1 MKCPFYYY
9 ISKFNQYK
17 CTEYKFCPSNYL
29 LLIEEKEKCIDDCN
43 KDDINKYKYEN
54 KCLKECP
61 INTINYNF
69 NCKDN
74 NNNIT
79 LLTSTNHIYFNNT
92 DDYITQFVKRYMNIF
107 NYTNSHLS
115 AYTSNDLNLIIYKN
129 SISFSNLSFPK
140 LNFDNCISK
149 IKSEYNITEDLIITS
164 IYDKDKIISFS
175 IYDPRN
181 GEKIIYNDICNN
193 DPVIVEENI
202 EKKIS
207 DLDSFI

>member
-17 CTEYKFCPSNYL
+17 CIENKFCPSNYL

-69 NCKDN
+69 NCKDNN

-129 SISFSNLSFPK
+129 SISFS
-140 LNFDNCISK
+140 
-149 IKSEYNITEDLIITS
+149 
-164 IYDKDKIISFS
+164 